1 MRLSEFKRA
10 GTIKQCA
17 VSLETCKIP
26 LCPEVD
32 SYLLDRNKSTV
43 RLVRG
48 GAGVDS
54 EGLRFESYERMLVV
68 FGSGCVDRILQV
80 GHRGCV
86 LSWT

>member
-1 MRLSEFKRA
+1 MRLSEFKRV

-17 VSLETCKIP
+17 VSVETCNVH

-43 RLVRG
+43 RPVRG

-54 EGLRFESYERMLVV
+54 EGLEFESYERMLSV
-68 FGSGCVDRILQV
+68 FGSGCVRRILQV
-80 GHRGCV
+80 GHKGCV
-86 LSWT
+86 L